1 MTAHHRPAEDPLH
14 GPLRVSTGGIAVS
27 IQPVCFSGSLISPG
41 QLLMRV
47 HFLRGLARCT
57 QQTCRKEG
65 KDCLRPWA
73 GVRVGG
79 KTGCHG
85 ASPAWVLGL
94 CSRLTSLTSHSWL
107 SSLSFGYCPHLC
119 DEAALARLGS
129 YLRVVGYR
137 AGFCP
142 RLLDTWAAFGMPV
155 VFRGTTPFFSMTP
168 YSRACISRLF
178 FWLLCGLLLSLK
190 W

>member
-65 KDCLRPWA
+65 KDCLRLWA

-107 SSLSFGYCPHLC
+107 SSFPCLLVTALTSVMRLPWPDSAVTFESSGT
-119 DEAALARLGS
+119 EQGFALACWTPGLHLACLSCFEARLPS
-129 YLRVVGYR
+129 
-137 AGFCP
+137 FP
-142 RLLDTWAAFGMPV
+142 
-155 VFRGTTPFFSMTP
+155 
-168 YSRACISRLF
+168 
-178 FWLLCGLLLSLK
+178 
-190 W
+190 